1 MSEINQLYNIIKQE
15 LEKPN
20 PSYKNII
27 SDLLNVP
34 AEYFNFEFYNLV
46 GNIFQL
52 DPGFFMESIY
62 PLLRK
67 KLSKLY
73 EEQKLKEME
82 KYILE
87 KFCLHEG
94 EEILYE
100 RDGSIQ
106 EIFPKSYKIEV
117 LDGIIYVTAHRI
129 IAQGR
134 LRTARMSSSGPL
146 DLLLIPIAIASVTP
160 DTGGG
165 RGRRDIKPKYA
176 KEGLINA
183 SVHQEL
189 PCYGYVFPIKK
200 LFNLHNHKRLITYD
214 IIHDSR
220 LFKYKLSFTSSKTQN
235 STDKLFNI
243 LKSYNRE
250 MFYKKSFRFK
260 GPFKTGIKSVGINY
274 IKDLVKALGGKIND
288 TSAKTLSYFITNKPK
303 SRYLKFQEMGIEIL
317 TEQEFLDLIE
327 GHQRNFG

>member
-1 MSEINQLYNIIKQE
+1 MKDINQLYNTIRQE

-20 PSYKNII
+20 PSRDNILSYLI
-27 SDLLNVP
+27 AAS
-34 AEYFNFEFYNLV
+34 AENLDIEYYTFV
-46 GNIFQL
+46 ANIFQL
-52 DPGFFMESIY
+52 DPGFFIESLYI
-62 PLLRK
+62 LFRK
-67 KLSKLY
+67 KLGKLY
-73 EEQKLKEME
+73 GDQKIKEME

-106 EIFPKSYKIEV
+106 ELFPKSYKIEV
-117 LDGIIYVTAHRI
+117 LDGTIYVTARRI

-134 LRTARMSSSGPL
+134 LRTARMSYSGPFTVAL
-146 DLLLIPIAIASVTP
+146 GIAAGSPATR
-160 DTGGG
+160 TRGGK
-165 RGRRDIKPKYA
+165 RRDIKPKEA
-176 KEGLINA
+176 KESLINA
-183 SVHQEL
+183 TILQEL

-200 LFNLHNHKRLITYD
+200 LFNLNHSKRLITYE

-220 LFKYKLSFTSSKTQN
+220 LYKNKLSFSSSKIQN

-243 LKSYNRE
+243 LKNYKRE

-260 GPFKTGIKSVGINY
+260 GPFKSGIKDVGLDY
-274 IKDLVKALGGKIND
+274 TKDLVKALGGKIND
-288 TSAKTLSYFITNKPK
+288 TSAKTLSYFITNRPK

-317 TEQEFLDLIE
+317 TEQEFFDLIE
-327 GHQRNFG
+327 G